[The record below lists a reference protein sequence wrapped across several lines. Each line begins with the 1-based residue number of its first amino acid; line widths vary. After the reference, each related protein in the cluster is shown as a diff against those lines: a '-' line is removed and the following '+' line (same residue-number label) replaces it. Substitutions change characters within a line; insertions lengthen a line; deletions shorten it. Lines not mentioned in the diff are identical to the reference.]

1 MPVDTLFLLLP
12 DSCSLSHAPHVTLR
26 NYDLHLKCASK
37 NHDDDD
43 DDDDRKKK
51 KLCLHFAY
59 TWAIIGNFSICFSN
73 VMQQW
78 KYRRGEFIPRNKRSA
93 WKREMKGDTGPP
105 LVLDV
110 MQEKTDIKNLL
121 LLLLLLFL
129 FSRLFEYRHK
139 INRNAI
145 SAPFNSGGRSNSNK
159 TFLLHSIVEGE
170 SCFFFLF
177 FFFTLLL
184 SSSSIPYE

>member
-12 DSCSLSHAPHVTLR
+12 DSCSLSHAPHLTLR
-26 NYDLHLKCASK
+26 NNGLHLKCASK
-37 NHDDDD
+37 NKDDDV

-51 KLCLHFAY
+51 KLYLHFAC
-59 TWAIIGNFSICFSN
+59 TWAIGKNFSFCFSN
-73 VMQQW
+73 VKQQW
-78 KYRRGEFIPRNKRSA
+78 KYRRGEFIFRNKRSA

-105 LVLDV
+105 LVLDA

-159 TFLLHSIVEGE
+159 TFLLHSIAEGE
-170 SCFFFLF
+170 SYFFFPFLF
-177 FFFTLLL
+177 LYASPL
-184 SSSSIPYE
+184 IK